1 MTFHD
6 EILTN
11 LLEYRERNPN
21 FIFIPRQ
28 RNTQDRLAEGY
39 WFQGNSD
46 YAFVGLI
53 NRTGGPNMTRS
64 LGLVFWP
71 EDNYCGVHVE
81 LVHKGEKD
89 PEVLKIYD
97 TIRNRIGDFKHIE
110 PEKFTKYI
118 GDTSEGFEPVFKFL
132 DEFFNTIIS
141 IIENSGRTDLLLNEN
156 RFEQFLDRIKS
167 RREKLVEEAAINKL
181 IINITWNSKDWKE
194 ESNDPS
200 NHRYVKEG
208 NIPGESWNFAKDADY
223 NKEDFLYG
231 FAQFTNP
238 PKISGRSI
246 FIFHSQG
253 KIVGFY
259 GNAEIGKFSPIVDS
273 HFNLRAP
280 KNISLVLHNK
290 IEDAKEK
297 GFLEDKQRVGMAG
310 FNYLR
315 KNQTVVEI
323 LDEAITLNPDQTEEI
338 TRLKTWFLENSA
350 EEPEP
355 LKTHPKSK
363 PESPQLLSMNSEN
376 LNEIFFGPPGTGKT
390 YNSINRAIEIV
401 DNDFY
406 EKNKDNRDKLRERFQ
421 ELLIKDWK
429 EPKGQIAFC
438 TFHQSFTY
446 EDFVEGIK
454 PVKPTEDDTY
464 LKYDIEDGIFKKI
477 CRLSE
482 DQLKAK
488 KVKEKKLLS
497 WDQSRYEKASF
508 YKISLGDIKKTEDN
522 EIYEYCIENGVIAIG
537 FGGGEDYSGL
547 SESQVR
553 QQAKDLDLQDYD
565 AQALNYFIHYLKK
578 GNYVL
583 VSKGNGYVEGFRQ
596 GNRRLLL

>member
-11 LLEYRERNPN
+11 LLKYRERNQD

-28 RNTQDRLAEGY
+28 KNNKNRLDNGI
-39 WFQGNSD
+39 WFQGTED
-46 YAFVGLI
+46 YAFVGLF
-53 NRTGGPNMTRS
+53 NRSGGANMTKS

-71 EDNYCGVHVE
+71 EEDFLGCTIE
-81 LVHKGEKD
+81 LVHKGEDD
-89 PEVLKIYD
+89 PQILDIYETIKNKI
-97 TIRNRIGDFKHIE
+97 GGFEQKE
-110 PEKFTKYI
+110 PEKFIRYI
-118 GDTSEGFEPVFKFL
+118 GDTSEGFEPVFSFL
-132 DEFFNTIIS
+132 DKYYSTIIQ
-141 IIENSGRTDLLLNEN
+141 IVENAGRTDLLLNEN
-156 RFEQFLDRIKS
+156 RFEKFLNRIKS

-238 PKISGRSI
+238 PKISGKSI

-280 KNISLVLHNK
+280 KDLSFVLRNK

-310 FNYLR
+310 FNYLH

-323 LDEAITLNPDQTEEI
+323 LDEALKLNPDQAEEI
-338 TRLKTWFLENSA
+338 TGLKTWFLENSA

-355 LKTHPKSK
+355 LKTQPKSK

-376 LNEIFFGPPGTGKT
+376 LNEIFFGPAGTGKT

-464 LKYDIEDGIFKKI
+464 LKYEI
-477 CRLSE
+477 
-482 DQLKAK
+482 LKMEFLRRFAGC
-488 KVKEKKLLS
+488 L
-497 WDQSRYEKASF
+497 
-508 YKISLGDIKKTEDN
+508 KTN
-522 EIYEYCIENGVIAIG
+522 
-537 FGGGEDYSGL
+537 
-547 SESQVR
+547 
-553 QQAKDLDLQDYD
+553 
-565 AQALNYFIHYLKK
+565 
-578 GNYVL
+578 
-583 VSKGNGYVEGFRQ
+583 
-596 GNRRLLL
+596 